1 MTIEKYARRLP
12 GEHDLRDLLRKKRK
26 TLEILRSRNSMEI
39 RGYADELVEI
49 AGDAI
54 REKDVDRVVEL
65 IETINDFLDELDS
78 DLNVIVPVI
87 KFSIDHYCKA
97 QGGFIIKQKYA
108 RPRPEDILL
117 SKEQI
122 DEAEELIASIKY
134 AKNKLGE
141 TLRELKYWKSRLIA
155 RAVYK

>member
-12 GEHDLRDLLRKKRK
+12 GEYDLQDFLRKKRK
-26 TLEILRSRNSMEI
+26 AFEILRSRDPIEI
-39 RGYADELVEI
+39 RGYVDELVEI

-54 REKDVDRVVEL
+54 EEKDVDRVVEL

-87 KFSIDHYCKA
+87 KFSIDHYRKA
-97 QGGFIIKQKYA
+97 QGGFIIKRKYV
-108 RPRPEDILL
+108 RPRLEDIPL
-117 SKEQI
+117 SGEQI
-122 DEAEELIASIKY
+122 EEAEELIASIEY
-134 AKNKLGE
+134 AKDKLDK
-141 TLRELKYWKSRLIA
+141 TLRELKYWKSRLIT